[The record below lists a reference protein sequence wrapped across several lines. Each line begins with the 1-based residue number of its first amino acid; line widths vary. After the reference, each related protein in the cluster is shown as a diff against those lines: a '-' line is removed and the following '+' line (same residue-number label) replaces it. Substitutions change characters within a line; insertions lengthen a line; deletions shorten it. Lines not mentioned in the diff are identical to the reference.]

1 MCHPGWKRA
10 RLAAQRLLDL
20 AHLRRVRDRID
31 REYARPLDVEELARG
46 AGMPP
51 GHLSREFRLAYGRS
65 PYGYLT
71 ARRVAHATALLR
83 RGGLGETEVS
93 AAVGCPSPGVFRSRF
108 TELVGVAPA
117 AYRHHA
123 AADATVPAV
132 RLPAQARRPI
142 RNREASDTEQKLAS
156 TT

>member
-10 RLAAQRLLDL
+10 RLAAQRLRDL

-46 AGMPP
+46 ADMAA

-93 AAVGCPSPGVFRSRF
+93 AAVGCPSHGVFRSRF
-108 TELVGVAPA
+108 TELVGVEPA
-117 AYRHHA
+117 AYRRHA
-123 AADATVPAV
+123 AAGAAAPAV
-132 RLPAQARRPI
+132 HPPARGGRPV